1 MGYSNKAPESHI
13 PFLMGPPGLFAIH
26 ILTPPY
32 FYKIATL
39 CVAWDAFFRLK
50 VDRVGGEFL
59 SLRIHLSFSLIKIP
73 HNSAFLLVSVPPP
86 PCVSFTESTT

>member
-1 MGYSNKAPESHI
+1 MVDSFFVMGYSNKAPESHI

-39 CVAWDAFFRLK
+39 CAALDAFFRSK
-50 VDRVGGEFL
+50 VDRVGGSSFPSEFTCL
-59 SLRIHLSFSLIKIP
+59 FPLLKFLIILP
-73 HNSAFLLVSVPPP
+73 S
-86 PCVSFTESTT
+86 C

>member
-26 ILTPPY
+26 ILTPHY

-39 CVAWDAFFRLK
+39 CAAWDAFFRLK
-50 VDRVGGEFL
+50 VDRVGGGEVPFPQNSPIFFPYSKFL
-59 SLRIHLSFSLIKIP
+59 IILPS
-73 HNSAFLLVSVPPP
+73 
-86 PCVSFTESTT
+86 C